1 MDDLTGL
8 AAVVLIFGTPLLIC
22 CGAIMAWVATSRA
35 KQGERERTRQA
46 YERLM
51 AGKLEVLRTAL
62 LMGYDKT
69 ELRELDR
76 RLEQLIGAEAMQML
90 AQGEIPRLPVEA
102 ELPSDAA
109 LMAEVGEHRQAKAPQ
124 AQ

>member
-1 MDDLTGL
+1 
-8 AAVVLIFGTPLLIC
+8 
-22 CGAIMAWVATSRA
+22 
-35 KQGERERTRQA
+35 
-46 YERLM
+46 
-51 AGKLEVLRTAL
+51 
-62 LMGYDKT
+62 MGYDKT

-109 LMAEVGEHRQAKAPQ
+109 LMAEVGEHRQAKSPQ